1 MFTHLDRSIMLSGVL
16 SPPIIVNSS
25 DVLKTTE
32 YSVQMEQDINI
43 NHLYIQG
50 GPGKSV
56 AEFQHKIITGSM
68 SFFPRI
74 NESNVLESSVVDLI
88 NAGQNYNSTV
98 TLTTFLLPYNAL
110 ITAENVPFIAST
122 NSFVFDTCLVEEIKI
137 NAKYE
142 GSVKATVTVK
152 GQVDTNNTSP
162 ISLPSDDTNIYRN
175 LTWYDCFFSRNGSQ
189 LENAVE
195 VEITVT
201 KEIDQRYFFMVYG
214 TTNRYDSPYSTGV
227 KSVMVSFKIVEHIT
241 SLYDV
246 FSYSLGG
253 WIDTINLDGRIGPIT
268 FSIPDALYKVSSFN
282 LTSDIIQRTT
292 TGYYKMNP
300 ATPETTNFLLTIV

>member
-1 MFTHLDRSIMLSGVL
+1 MLSGVL